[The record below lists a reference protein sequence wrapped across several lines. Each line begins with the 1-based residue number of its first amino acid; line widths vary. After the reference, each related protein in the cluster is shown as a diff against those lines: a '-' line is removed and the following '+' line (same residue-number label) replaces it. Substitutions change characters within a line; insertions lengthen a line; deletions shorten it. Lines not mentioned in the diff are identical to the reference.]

1 MLREDGWKENR
12 MTSRNMFVLCVT
24 AAILSSAT
32 TVLLLRGVPEAH
44 AEAQAAPE
52 KIVKAEK
59 FVLVDEKGAQ
69 RGIWEINATGVVR
82 LTLCNKEG
90 KARLDL
96 SLYENENPSLDLYD
110 RDRKYRASLGLDA
123 EGSPS
128 LHLRDKKQSGVN
140 VLRVDAAGKGSA
152 VIDGKELK

>member
-1 MLREDGWKENR
+1 
-12 MTSRNMFVLCVT
+12 MTTKNMFLLCLTT
-24 AAILSSAT
+24 AFLSSTA

-44 AEAQAAPE
+44 ADAQAAPE
-52 KIVKAEK
+52 KILKAEK

-69 RGIWEINATGVVR
+69 RGVWEINTTGVVR

-123 EGSPS
+123 DGSPS
-128 LHLRDKKQSGVN
+128 LHLRGKNQSSVN
-140 VLRVDAAGKGSA
+140 VLQVDAGGKGSA
-152 VIDGKELK
+152 IIDGKPLK

>member
-1 MLREDGWKENR
+1 
-12 MTSRNMFVLCVT
+12 MTTKNMFLLCLTT
-24 AAILSSAT
+24 AFLSSTA

-52 KIVKAEK
+52 RILKAEK

-69 RGIWEINATGVVR
+69 RGVWEINATGVVR

-90 KARLDL
+90 KGRLDL
-96 SLYENENPSLDLYD
+96 SLYQDENPSLDLYD

-123 EGSPS
+123 DGSPS
-128 LHLRDKKQSGVN
+128 LHLRSKNQSSVN
-140 VLRVDAAGKGSA
+140 VLQVDAGGKGSA
-152 VIDGKELK
+152 IIDGKPLK

>member
-1 MLREDGWKENR
+1 
-12 MTSRNMFVLCVT
+12 MTAKNMFLLCT
-24 AAILSSAT
+24 AALLSSAT

-44 AEAQAAPE
+44 ADAQTAPE
-52 KIVKAEK
+52 KILKAEK
-59 FVLVDEKGAQ
+59 FVLVDDKGAQ
-69 RGIWEINATGVVR
+69 RGVWEINATGVVR

-96 SLYENENPSLDLYD
+96 SLYQDENPSLDLYD

-128 LHLRDKKQSGVN
+128 LHLRSKNQSSVN
-140 VLRVDAAGKGSA
+140 VLRVDAGGRGSA
-152 VIDGKELK
+152 IIDGKELK